1 MRIVGQVERV
11 ADEMVAGKWPQK
23 TAKAAV
29 ASTANPLYRDL
40 PYLCDWK
47 QTIEELEKGVRASNG
62 QRLPC
67 VVIPIATQDDC

>member
-40 PYLCDWK
+40 PYLPAWYIVLSGWEG
-47 QTIEELEKGVRASNG
+47 TMAENLEETL
-62 QRLPC
+62 
-67 VVIPIATQDDC
+67 